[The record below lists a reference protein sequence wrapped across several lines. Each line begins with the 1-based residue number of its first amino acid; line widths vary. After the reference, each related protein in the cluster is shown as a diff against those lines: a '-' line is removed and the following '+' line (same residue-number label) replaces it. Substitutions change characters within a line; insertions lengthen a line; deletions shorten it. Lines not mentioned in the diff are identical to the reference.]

1 MVLKDD
7 DIVDW
12 GEFPPS
18 NGEEYAESKN
28 FYNYV
33 VKTCDAL
40 CNLVLFLQYKNV
52 KNTHEEVLHL
62 VKLQALQLY

>member
-18 NGEEYAESKN
+18 NGEEYAESKH
-28 FYNYV
+28 FKNYV

-40 CNLVLFLQYKNV
+40 CNLVLFVQYKNV
-52 KNTHEEVLHL
+52 KNTHEEVLLL
-62 VKLQALQLY
+62 VKLQALQLF